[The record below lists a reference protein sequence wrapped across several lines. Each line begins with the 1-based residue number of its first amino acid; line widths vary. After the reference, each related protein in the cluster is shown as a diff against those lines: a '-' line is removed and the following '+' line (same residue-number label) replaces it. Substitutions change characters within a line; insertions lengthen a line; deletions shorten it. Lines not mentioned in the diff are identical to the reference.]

1 MWRFPQWRFLAG
13 VILLKISLYYD
24 APSATAEPSEL
35 FPYFQHFFP
44 VFKKVWFFWKNM
56 LTIMVS
62 PDILTNVPSER
73 NKFKANW
80 LGGLAQLGER
90 LTGSQEVSGSIP
102 LFSTKKTCN
111 HNGYRFS
118 FYYTKVIWNWKRVLY
133 YPSIAHYFVILTALW

>member
-1 MWRFPQWRFLAG
+1 
-13 VILLKISLYYD
+13 
-24 APSATAEPSEL
+24 
-35 FPYFQHFFP
+35 
-44 VFKKVWFFWKNM
+44 M
-56 LTIMVS
+56 LTITVS

-118 FYYTKVIWNWKRVLY
+118 FYYTKVI
-133 YPSIAHYFVILTALW
+133 